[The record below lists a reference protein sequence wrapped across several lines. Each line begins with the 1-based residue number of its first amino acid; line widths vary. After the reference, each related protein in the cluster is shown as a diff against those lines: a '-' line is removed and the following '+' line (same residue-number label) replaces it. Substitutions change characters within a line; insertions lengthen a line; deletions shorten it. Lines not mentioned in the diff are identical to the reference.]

1 MLKTMTWLP
10 SSPLHVGMDRL
21 AAGWPHAS
29 TLVLDV
35 LPYWNQWGERLVRGM
50 TVVHTRTSSGTLGA
64 FLGQK

>member
-35 LPYWNQWGERLVRGM
+35 LPYWGQSGVWLVRG
-50 TVVHTRTSSGTLGA
+50 VPTRTSSGTLGA